1 MAGTE
6 GVGWTGSRYFR
17 AGTRRPLGDGRT
29 TRGSK
34 EPPGLSAGVA
44 LCCVHFRTCRWVPA
58 TRSFQSVSDASGTP
72 VAFGALPSDR
82 PTPSTAGSGP
92 APRLSAWL
100 SRRSRSVHA
109 AAGCRSSSTSEHAGT
124 AEITSGWR
132 SLRISCSGP
141 LPGDQK
147 WHPRASTAKSPAPL
161 PSLRP
166 VSIDVRTPPDYDP
179 ARQDEQ
185 LHHEKNLHAP
195 FVYFA
200 PVGKRLRPHGFD
212 HGGEPPHPRE
222 GGTHLDRAA
231 HAATRRGPRS
241 VEGRPLCSR

>member
-1 MAGTE
+1 MRRWSYDPGARKRPGPLRTE
-6 GVGWTGSRYFR
+6 QPPDAEHGW
-17 AGTRRPLGDGRT
+17 
-29 TRGSK
+29 
-34 EPPGLSAGVA
+34 
-44 LCCVHFRTCRWVPA
+44 
-58 TRSFQSVSDASGTP
+58 
-72 VAFGALPSDR
+72 
-82 PTPSTAGSGP
+82 SGP

-109 AAGCRSSSTSEHAGT
+109 AVGCRSSSTSEDAGT

-132 SLRISCSGP
+132 SLRIWCSGP
-141 LPGDQK
+141 LRGHQKRHPG
-147 WHPRASTAKSPAPL
+147 AGTATAPAPL

-166 VSIDVRTPPDYDP
+166 GSVDVRTPPDYDP

-200 PVGKRLRPHGFD
+200 PVGKRLGPHWFGPVLRPRRRSGRLTLHFPRKGGSAGGPRVFTRPLPWPRA
-212 HGGEPPHPRE
+212 HPGARGHAGEPPRPPE

-241 VEGRPLCSR
+241 VEGRQLGV